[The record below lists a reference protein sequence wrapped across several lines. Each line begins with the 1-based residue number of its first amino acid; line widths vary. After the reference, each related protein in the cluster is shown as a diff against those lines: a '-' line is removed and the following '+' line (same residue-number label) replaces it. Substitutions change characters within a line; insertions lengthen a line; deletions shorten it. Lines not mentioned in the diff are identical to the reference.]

1 MGLSSE
7 GPVECDLC
15 KKTLKRRGNLLE
27 HLRMVHQQLV
37 RFSCQFC
44 ARGFYNR
51 AQLRR
56 HVQIMHMARKAG
68 LEKTRVKKKKKPA
81 QWFFLGF
88 LGFLGFFAQKRVFRV
103 SFSFKNTFRCI
114 QTLNYNHSY

>member
-1 MGLSSE
+1 MGVNSE

-68 LEKTRVKKKKKPA
+68 LEKTPVKKKPA
-81 QWFFLGF
+81 QWVFWVFGSFWVFCFFLPRREGF
-88 LGFLGFFAQKRVFRV
+88 
-103 SFSFKNTFRCI
+103 
-114 QTLNYNHSY
+114 

>member
-1 MGLSSE
+1 MGVNSE

-68 LEKTRVKKKKKPA
+68 LEKTRVLKKN
-81 QWFFLGF
+81 QTSGFFWFV
-88 LGFLGFFAQKRVFRV
+88 LGFLGFFSVFFFFFFFFVFLPGERVFMV
-103 SFSFKNTFRCI
+103 F
-114 QTLNYNHSY
+114 

>member
-1 MGLSSE
+1 MGLNSE

-56 HVQIMHMARKAG
+56 HVQIMHMACKAEG
-68 LEKTRVKKKKKPA
+68 QVTCPECGKVMLRSTLKKHVRWA
-81 QWFFLGF
+81 
-88 LGFLGFFAQKRVFRV
+88 
-103 SFSFKNTFRCI
+103 
-114 QTLNYNHSY
+114 

>member
-1 MGLSSE
+1 MQINTALCRRHHMGLNSE

-68 LEKTRVKKKKKPA
+68 LEKTRV
-81 QWFFLGF
+81 
-88 LGFLGFFAQKRVFRV
+88 
-103 SFSFKNTFRCI
+103 
-114 QTLNYNHSY
+114 

>member
-1 MGLSSE
+1 MGLNSE

-68 LEKTRVKKKKKPA
+68 LEKTRVFYKKNPA
-81 QWFFLGF
+81 QWVFLFFFGVFLGF
-88 LGFLGFFAQKRVFRV
+88 LPRREGF
-103 SFSFKNTFRCI
+103 
-114 QTLNYNHSY
+114 

>member
-1 MGLSSE
+1 MGLNSE

-68 LEKTRVKKKKKPA
+68 LEKTRVFLKKPSPVGFF
-81 QWFFLGF
+81 WFFFGGVF
-88 LGFLGFFAQKRVFRV
+88 LPRREDFWGFFQFQEY
-103 SFSFKNTFRCI
+103 F
-114 QTLNYNHSY
+114 